1 MTPHDYLLDH
11 VARILEA
18 DEWFAEHRVHIIK
31 QNSADLAEELQKE
44 DARIDGVCLVV
55 AYDRE
60 TAIDSVP
67 RQLAVDFSRLATE
80 WPALNRCEGEW
91 ATALDAAHRAR
102 RDIEEADRSL
112 IYRDAVHA
120 SPEPGML
127 TVTARFNT
135 RLGEAQSPTETDT

>member
-1 MTPHDYLLDH
+1 MTPHEYLLDS

-18 DEWFAEHRVHIIK
+18 DDWFAARRVRIIK

-44 DARIDGVCLVV
+44 DARLDGVCLVV

-60 TAIDSVP
+60 TAIDSSP
-67 RQLAVDFSRLATE
+67 RQLEVDFSLLVTE
-80 WPALNRCEGEW
+80 WPALNRCDGNW

-102 RDIEEADRSL
+102 RDIEEADRAL
-112 IYRDAVHA
+112 IYRDTVHA

-127 TVTARFNT
+127 AVTARYNT
-135 RLGEAQSPTETDT
+135 RLTETN